1 MANAKNATAA
11 ELSEGN
17 QIGKVVSDKREKTI
31 TVEVGRLIKHARY
44 SKYLRRTTWLH
55 AHDEKNEA
63 KIGDKVEI
71 TPTRPLSKQKR
82 FKLVKIIER
91 GADLTGVELK
101 EVELPVKKKEAPV
114 AAAPAATN

>member
-1 MANAKNATAA
+1 MANVKDAKA

-44 SKYLRRTTWLH
+44 SKYLKRTTWLH

-63 KIGDKVEI
+63 KVGDKVEI
-71 TPTRPLSKQKR
+71 APTRPLSKQKR

-101 EVELPVKKKEAPV
+101 ETEVPGVKKKEAKE
-114 AAAPAATN
+114 AAPAAK